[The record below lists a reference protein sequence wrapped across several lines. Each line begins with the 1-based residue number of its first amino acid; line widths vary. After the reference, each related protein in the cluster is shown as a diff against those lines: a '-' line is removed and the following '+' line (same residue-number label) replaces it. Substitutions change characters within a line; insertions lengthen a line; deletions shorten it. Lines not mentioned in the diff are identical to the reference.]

1 LPQPPIDFGAKFL
14 QGRIDR
20 EIVPAKHMGI
30 VVEAANDEELV
41 LRAPLAPNAN
51 HKGTAFGGSLYSLA
65 VLTGWAWLTRD
76 LAVRKLDAA
85 AVIQESN
92 MRFLLPV
99 HGEMRASIEIP
110 AGPEVAKFHKMLLR
124 AGRGRIRLS
133 VHVRHGESVA
143 AIFDGVFA
151 AAMRRGES

>member
-1 LPQPPIDFGAKFL
+1 MPQPIDFGAEYL
-14 QGRIDR
+14 QGRINR
-20 EIVPAKHMGI
+20 EIVLAKHMGI
-30 VVEAANDEELV
+30 IVEAAGDGALV
-41 LRAPLAPNAN
+41 LRAPLAPNSN

-76 LAVRKLDAA
+76 LAVRKFDAA

-99 HGEMRASIEIP
+99 HGEMRASAQIP
-110 AGPEVAKFHKMLLR
+110 AGAEIERFHKMLSR

-133 VHVRHGESVA
+133 VQVRHGESVA
-143 AIFDGVFA
+143 ALFEGVFA
-151 AAMRRGES
+151 AAMRRKEI

>member
-1 LPQPPIDFGAKFL
+1 MPKAGGYDAEYL
-14 QGRIDR
+14 QKRIDR
-20 EIVPAKHMGI
+20 EIVLAKHMGI
-30 VVEAANDEELV
+30 IVEAADDSALV

-76 LAVRKLDAA
+76 LAVRKIDAA
-85 AVIQESN
+85 AVIQEST

-99 HGEMRASIEIP
+99 HGEMRACADLP
-110 AGPEVAKFHKMLLR
+110 AGAEIDKFHKMLVR

-133 VHVRHGESVA
+133 VQVHHAQSVA
-143 AIFDGVFA
+143 ARFDGLFA
-151 AAMRRGES
+151 AAVRR

>member
-1 LPQPPIDFGAKFL
+1 MAHSIDFGAEYL
-14 QGRIDR
+14 QKRIDR
-20 EIVPAKHMGI
+20 EIVLAKHMGVI
-30 VVEAANDEELV
+30 VEAADDAALV
-41 LRAPLAPNAN
+41 LCAPLAPNAN

-76 LAVRKLDAA
+76 LAVREFDAA

-92 MRFLLPV
+92 MRFLKPV
-99 HGEMRASIEIP
+99 HGEMRASAEIP
-110 AGPEVAKFHKMLLR
+110 ALAEVERFHKMLAR

-133 VHVRHGESVA
+133 VQVRHGGNVA

-151 AAMRRGES
+151 AALRRKEN